1 MDVMSILTTVAG
13 LPAVYRT
20 HRAWVSRIA
29 AHKVSPAI
37 VLFCCVCLLM
47 LEGCAGLARS
57 ESKSSV
63 DVRQPAE
70 RLMTFRTLGSDQ
82 QFSELSSVTAAEQ
95 LRATR
100 AGRPLTI
107 LALSGGGAGGA
118 FGAGAVAGRSLCLS
132 RALVG
137 CATPRCLY
145 RRRRRQLASIPGT
158 GCDFRIERLQR

>member
-1 MDVMSILTTVAG
+1 MDASSILTTVAG
-13 LPAVYRT
+13 LPAVYRA
-20 HRAWVSRIA
+20 HRTWVSRIA
-29 AHKVSPAI
+29 AHKLSPAI
-37 VLFCCVCLLM
+37 VLFCCVCLLT
-47 LEGCAGLARS
+47 LEGCAGFARS

-107 LALSGGGAGGA
+107 LALSGGGAGGEI
-118 FGAGAVAGRSLCLS
+118 GAGAVAGLTPPGMGPAC
-132 RALVG
+132 G
-137 CATPRCLY
+137 CV
-145 RRRRRQLASIPGT
+145 T
-158 GCDFRIERLQR
+158 G